1 MSSDVPSDVV
11 QSFEGQQLSLLRRG
25 RRIRGRGRKQGS
37 GFFCYICGDPNHI
50 RPDCPHSRDCYRC
63 LKPGHVAR
71 DCTSKV
77 GRYHCSTETI
87 ACNEVSRYSF
97 TSTVREMGDPCHES
111 LLQGLGNPSITKCQ
125 SLYLFTTSVL
135 ESMVAA
141 MGI

>member
-71 DCTSKV
+71 DCTASEPVRKV
-77 GRYHCSTETI
+77 VVETRCDFRDTFQI
-87 ACNEVSRYSF
+87 CQLHN
-97 TSTVREMGDPCHES
+97 MG
-111 LLQGLGNPSITKCQ
+111 
-125 SLYLFTTSVL
+125 
-135 ESMVAA
+135 
-141 MGI
+141 